1 MEPYAANGHK
11 FLYLSRG
18 ACSVCSL
25 VIADHDICYLCG
37 ILLGKGHLYD
47 QPLIW
52 NKPIWVYDE
61 YPKEKQQIMN
71 QLGIRQDDG
80 EIIISNPYAIRQ
92 DAHLKA
98 LYSVLTVGW
107 TGKRRLI
114 NKERKRLKICFGCHE
129 ELSSGERDRVFDQV
143 YGEGMDGGMDEAQRY
158 IKKHLENE
166 AKMIEQNS
174 L

>member
-47 QPLIW
+47 QPFIW
-52 NKPIWVYDE
+52 SKPIWVYDE

-71 QLGIRQDDG
+71 QLGIRQDGG

-114 NKERKRLKICFGCHE
+114 NKERKRLKICYGCHE

-143 YGEGMDGGMDEAQRY
+143 YGDRGEENNGAFKGY
-158 IKKHLENE
+158 TKSSLEDE
-166 AKMIEQNS
+166 AKMIERNS